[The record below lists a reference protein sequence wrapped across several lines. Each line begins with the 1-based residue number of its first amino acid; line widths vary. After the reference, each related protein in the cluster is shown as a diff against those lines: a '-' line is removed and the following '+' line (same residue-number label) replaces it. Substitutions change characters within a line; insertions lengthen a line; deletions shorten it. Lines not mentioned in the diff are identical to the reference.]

1 MTTMMMMLIAS
12 LDKTSSIIIII
23 IIVGI
28 INIIL
33 GSIFSIFSG
42 GGVRGGLNEIVAVG
56 NCGGEGCSGG

>member
-1 MTTMMMMLIAS
+1 MEAI
-12 LDKTSSIIIII
+12 SIIIIV

-28 INIIL
+28 INIIV

-42 GGVRGGLNEIVAVG
+42 GGVRGGLNETVAVG